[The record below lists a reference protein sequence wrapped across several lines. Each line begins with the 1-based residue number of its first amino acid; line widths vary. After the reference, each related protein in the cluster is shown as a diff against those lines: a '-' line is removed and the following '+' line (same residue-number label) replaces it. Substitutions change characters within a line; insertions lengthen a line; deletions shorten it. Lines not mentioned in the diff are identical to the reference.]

1 MLFCLIFGLRAS
13 VLALIHGWVDT
24 CVCVSIE
31 RHASSVSLASKIC
44 HFSIVRVSTHNPFP
58 QPIFGLHRLCSRS
71 LPCIVH
77 QTELT
82 CGNRQSSPCACKH
95 VRVRVTRELQACSMH
110 ATYRVRTSVRTHIR
124 THVSVCDVCEVMHAY
139 LVCTHAWPLDP
150 SIQGPQL
157 SSPRMLRQHTV
168 PMAIPQTRVLS
179 AAANAAT
186 MHAHLALGYGSYAQ
200 HR

>member
-1 MLFCLIFGLRAS
+1 MCSCILFAECMLSMLFCLTFCLRAS
-13 VLALIHGWVDT
+13 VLTLIHGWVDT

-44 HFSIVRVSTHNPFP
+44 HFSIARVSTHNPFP
-58 QPIFGLHRLCSRS
+58 QPIFGLHHLCSRP

-77 QTELT
+77 QAEPT

-110 ATYRVRTSVRTHIR
+110 ATYRVRTSVLMYVR

-139 LVCTHAWPLDP
+139 LVCTH
-150 SIQGPQL
+150 G
-157 SSPRMLRQHTV
+157 T
-168 PMAIPQTRVLS
+168 
-179 AAANAAT
+179 
-186 MHAHLALGYGSYAQ
+186 
-200 HR
+200 